1 MKSGKKKNWLI
12 ITLCVLLAC
21 AVLGTVVSGIMFSSN
36 PGKTYASAQVEFS
49 FDGAAEGVAPNGYA
63 FTMADLASDDVL
75 NRALQDAGMADR
87 YTAQQLRQ
95 EIKVTGV
102 YPENIVEQM
111 TSYESLLDFS
121 ANREVMAKA
130 YHPTLY
136 SVVLYNGFDAKI
148 SRADLEKLL
157 SCVLNAY
164 RQYFTENYSVGAQ
177 PTALRYDLNQYD
189 YPQRLT
195 LLKRT
200 LEESADYALALYE
213 KEPTLRKGGIGFNDI
228 AVKLN
233 NLINTDIDELNASVT
248 INALTWDK
256 DRLITQYTYAK
267 ETLEKEYVKRNNQKT
282 ALTELIGSY
291 EQDNE
296 MYMATAAGATK
307 IESNTSETYEQL
319 QTHLE
324 TVNNR
329 MIVIKSS
336 VQRYAELLN
345 DLGVKTET
353 AIAPFETAAT
363 VLHVQSEAKENAS
376 TAADI
381 KAPDATGT
389 ETDGT
394 AAANAATADEE
405 PATETKVVSQE
416 EYDQYVAELE
426 QGIDELTARRAEI
439 MNAFAD
445 LIALYN
451 SQQIN
456 DLTVTVSGVK
466 YESPSIFS
474 GAFIKQT
481 LKVAGPFVAVGFMV
495 CLILLIRIRRKE
507 EK

>member
-1 MKSGKKKNWLI
+1 MKNGKKKNWLV

-21 AVLGTVVSGIMFSSN
+21 AVLGTVVSGILFSSD

-49 FDGAAEGVAPNGYA
+49 FDGAAAGVAPNGYA
-63 FTMADLASDDVL
+63 FTMADMTSDDVL

-87 YTAQQLRQ
+87 YTAEQLRQ
-95 EIKVTGV
+95 ELEVTGV

-111 TSYESLLDFS
+111 TSYESLLNFS
-121 ANREVMAKA
+121 ANREVMAKV

-157 SCVLNAY
+157 NSVLTAY
-164 RQYFTENYSVGAQ
+164 RQVFAEKYAVGAQ
-177 PTALRYDLNQYD
+177 PADLRYDLSQYD

-195 LLKRT
+195 LLKST
-200 LEESADYALALYE
+200 LQESADYARTLYE
-213 KEPTLRKGGIGFNDI
+213 KEPTLRKGGVGFNDI

-233 NLINTDIDELNASVT
+233 NLIDTDIDRLNASVT

-256 DRLITQYTYAK
+256 DRLKTQYTYGK
-267 ETLEKEYVKRNNQKT
+267 DTLEKEYAKRSSQKSN
-282 ALTELIGSY
+282 LTDLIASY

-319 QTHLE
+319 QKHLE

-329 MIVIKSS
+329 MITIKSS
-336 VQRYAELLN
+336 VQRYVDLLK
-345 DLGVKTET
+345 DLGVKAET
-353 AIAPFETAAT
+353 SIAPFETLGEGDGSFRPTGTTETPDETGAAT
-363 VLHVQSEAKENAS
+363 
-376 TAADI
+376 TDTGAAD
-381 KAPDATGT
+381 T
-389 ETDGT
+389 ETG
-394 AAANAATADEE
+394 AATADEE

-416 EYDQYVAELE
+416 EYDQYIAELE
-426 QGIDELTARRAEI
+426 QGIDELVARRAEI

-456 DLTVTVSGVK
+456 DLTVAISAVK
-466 YESPSIFS
+466 YEAPSVFS

-495 CLILLIRIRRKE
+495 CLVLLIISRRKE